1 MPCYHPIKG
10 FRSREVNPGTG
21 RRPLVF
27 NKKDGFEDLPVEIR
41 CGQCVGCR
49 LDRSREWA
57 IRCVHEAALYDDNC
71 FVTLTYNDE
80 NLPDPPSLVVR
91 DCQLF
96 MKKLRRRYEPKKI
109 RFFLCGE
116 YGEMNRRPHYHAIL
130 FNHDFEDKVLWQ
142 NSSSGSP
149 LYVSSSL
156 SSLWGLGFCSLGAA
170 TFQSAAYVAR
180 YIMKKV
186 TGPMAASSYEHVST
200 VTGECSQLHPE
211 FVTMSRRPGLGK
223 EWLNRF
229 QSDVW
234 PEDFV
239 VVEGKKHR
247 PPRFYE
253 QQLDDEMFLRQL
265 KRSRVLNGKK
275 HAENNTKDRLK
286 VREKVQEARL
296 TQLVRKV

>member
-149 LYVSSSL
+149 LYVSSYL
-156 SSLWGLGFCSLGAA
+156 SFVLFSACFLPLSTRLLFNCRRNISSSNCCS
-170 TFQSAAYVAR
+170 
-180 YIMKKV
+180 
-186 TGPMAASSYEHVST
+186 
-200 VTGECSQLHPE
+200 
-211 FVTMSRRPGLGK
+211 
-223 EWLNRF
+223 
-229 QSDVW
+229 
-234 PEDFV
+234 
-239 VVEGKKHR
+239 
-247 PPRFYE
+247 
-253 QQLDDEMFLRQL
+253 
-265 KRSRVLNGKK
+265 
-275 HAENNTKDRLK
+275 
-286 VREKVQEARL
+286 
-296 TQLVRKV
+296 